1 MILKAVVGLFV
12 CGVVGSA
19 VVALVLP
26 SDQAALEAVLS
37 VSVPTM
43 SSHPSDEEFQKGESQ
58 KSMTQARIAAERPF
72 AVLSRTVR

>member
-1 MILKAVVGLFV
+1 MISKAMVGLFV
-12 CGVVGSA
+12 CGVLGSA
-19 VVALVLP
+19 VVTLVLP

-37 VSVPTM
+37 VSVPIM
-43 SSHPSDEEFQKGESQ
+43 SSDPSDEEFQ

>member
-1 MILKAVVGLFV
+1 MGDDMILKAMVGLFL

-19 VVALVLP
+19 VVTLVLP

-43 SSHPSDEEFQKGESQ
+43 SSDPSNEEFQKG
-58 KSMTQARIAAERPF
+58 MTQARIAAERPF
-72 AVLSRTVR
+72 AVLSRTVP

>member
-1 MILKAVVGLFV
+1 MILKAMVGLFAF
-12 CGVVGSA
+12 GVAGSA

-43 SSHPSDEEFQKGESQ
+43 SSDPSDEELQKG
-58 KSMTQARIAAERPF
+58 MTQARIAAERPF